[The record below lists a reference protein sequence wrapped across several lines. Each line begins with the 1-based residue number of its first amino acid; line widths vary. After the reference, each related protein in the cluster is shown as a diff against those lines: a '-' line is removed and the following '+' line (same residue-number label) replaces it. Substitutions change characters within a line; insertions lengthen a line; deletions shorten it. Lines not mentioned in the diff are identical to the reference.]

1 MLQKVS
7 AIALLAASIGFAGSA
22 YAGST
27 GLYVGGSVG
36 QTTLKASTNTGGLAG
51 TLHFDE
57 DDTGYKIF
65 AGYMLLPFLGFEGG
79 YTNLGS
85 PNKNF
90 SGASID
96 FDVDGWEAFVVGVL
110 PLGPVDLFAKVGGIE
125 INVDAKVKAGGSTL
139 ASGSDSD
146 EKAAYGVGAAFGL
159 GGIKIRAEYTAYDVS
174 NGIDD
179 LYMASVGV
187 TYQF

>member
-1 MLQKVS
+1 
-7 AIALLAASIGFAGSA
+7 
-22 YAGST
+22 
-27 GLYVGGSVG
+27 
-36 QTTLKASTNTGGLAG
+36 
-51 TLHFDE
+51 
-57 DDTGYKIF
+57 
-65 AGYMLLPFLGFEGG
+65 
-79 YTNLGS
+79 
-85 PNKNF
+85 
-90 SGASID
+90 
-96 FDVDGWEAFVVGVL
+96 
-110 PLGPVDLFAKVGGIE
+110 
-125 INVDAKVKAGGSTL
+125 L